1 MFRLH
6 TLLRTAVVVAV
17 TALANVACAAENTV
31 VSQSIALLQ
40 DCEFAG
46 GGLHMGPSEAGNLPT
61 KAALQIDADHAPLG
75 TVGPLSLQFEARDYT
90 RHQDGSVFVS
100 LSRPDGW
107 RAFASDLWVHLMHG
121 DLERCQTAV
130 LQIVARQDL

>member
-1 MFRLH
+1 MKK
-6 TLLRTAVVVAV
+6 LLRTTAVVAAV

-61 KAALQIDADHAPLG
+61 KATLQIDADHAPLG
-75 TVGPLSLQFEARDYT
+75 TVGPLSLEFEAGDYM
-90 RHQDGSVFVS
+90 RNRDGSVYVS
-100 LSRPDGW
+100 LRD
-107 RAFASDLWVHLMHG
+107 R
-121 DLERCQTAV
+121 TAGV
-130 LQIVARQDL
+130 FLLPACG